1 MSQEEK
7 IAEAMIKKMQFTG
20 HPVGSFPS
28 GLQPGGG
35 FQQQLN
41 QLPAWGQ
48 NVQQL
53 AGHLA
58 TVQPMNSML
67 QQKPAYV
74 QQQQPASGQEERMA
88 GMLEKM
94 QEIIKM
100 QQFSNQPA
108 GSNGPDSQP
117 SNQQQM
123 LQQPVVRQQVQQP
136 TAFHGNLSQ
145 QPLGGQQVYQQHPA
159 NGQNGI
165 QEQPHIGLQVLQQQQ
180 SNGQQMFQQQPATGQ
195 PRLETVGFG
204 GQQPQYDYSQQGWA
218 GQGQNEQ
225 MEMGGQGGPPAPFRQ

>member
-7 IAEAMIKKMQFTG
+7 IAEAMLKKMQFTG
-20 HPVGSFPS
+20 HPVGSFPP
-28 GLQPGGG
+28 GLQPGGS
-35 FQQQLN
+35 FQPQLN
-41 QLPAWGQ
+41 QQPAWGQ

-58 TVQPMNSML
+58 TVQPMNSIR
-67 QQKPAYV
+67 QQQTAYV
-74 QQQQPASGQEERMA
+74 QPQQPASGQEERMA

-100 QQFSNQPA
+100 QQFTNQPA

-117 SNQQQM
+117 SSQQQM
-123 LQQPVVRQQVQQP
+123 LQQPVLRQKVQQP
-136 TAFHGNLSQ
+136 TVHASQPQ

-165 QEQPHIGLQVLQQQQ
+165 QEQPHIGLQVLQQQPA
-180 SNGQQMFQQQPATGQ
+180 NGQHMFQQQPANGQ

-204 GQQPQYDYSQQGWA
+204 GQQPLYDYSQQGWA
-218 GQGQNEQ
+218 GQLDYIY
-225 MEMGGQGGPPAPFRQ
+225 PPELRKSPEKKKKIW